1 MPAPSWYVT
10 WSAAALLGLG
20 AAGWCSAQTPADLSE
35 LIIARDTAR
44 QAGDLQ
50 TAQATALEIIRRLES
65 RQGLKAMALTEPLLE
80 LARIHRAL
88 GNGGEAERTY
98 LRVLDIIQA
107 EQGKAGPDLIT
118 PYRELAQSLMD
129 DERFEAALDT
139 LEEARS
145 ISRRN
150 FGLFNM
156 GQVQLFDDLSRAYLG
171 LNEGAEAQQMQEEKV
186 TLAVRNFGADDLRV
200 APYREQ
206 LADYYQR
213 SRLKVA
219 AREEHRKALAIYTEQ
234 APADSSAQLRAL
246 SHILRLNFVLLGD
259 EDEHL
264 RIAQLLDEG
273 QLSQA
278 EHAAT
283 LALLGDFY
291 FVRVEDRAE
300 AERYWSEAYRRSRNL
315 PAEDMAAARFDK
327 PVMLDFV
334 PPLNEVDRSS
344 PRRKRAAWG
353 QLTAVFSVDAD
364 GRAGDVEVQ
373 MSMPNERLARRY
385 VERIQATHFRPR
397 LSDSVPVATPR
408 VRLTHAYRYFVD

>member
-1 MPAPSWYVT
+1 MPAPSWYVS
-10 WSAAALLGLG
+10 WSAAALLGIG
-20 AAGWCSAQTPADLSE
+20 AAGWGAAQTPTDLSE

-50 TAQATALEIIRRLES
+50 TAQATALEIIRRVETE
-65 RQGLKAMALTEPLLE
+65 QGPEAMALTQPLLE

-156 GQVQLFDDLSRAYLG
+156 GQVQLFDDLTRAYLG
-171 LNEGAEAQQMQEEKV
+171 LNETAKAQQMQEEKV

-234 APADSSAQLRAL
+234 APADSAAQLRAL

-264 RIAQLLDEG
+264 RIARLLDEG
-273 QLSQA
+273 QLSRA

-291 FVRVEDRAE
+291 FVRVEDRGQ
-300 AERYWSEAYRRSRNL
+300 AERYWSEAYRRAQTL
-315 PAEDMAAARFDK
+315 PAEDTARASFDK

-353 QLTAVFSVDAD
+353 RLTALFSVDAD
-364 GRAGDVEVQ
+364 GRAGEVEVE
-373 MSMPNERLARRY
+373 MSVPNERLAQRY
-385 VERIQATHFRPR
+385 VERIEATHFRPR
-397 LSDSVPVATPR
+397 LVDSVPVATPR